1 MTSTQNWVKT
11 AISSWHRR
19 FEKIVPIRDKAGAKL
34 STNCTGSTIWRSRHD
49 SREFKQRRFL
59 ATHVN
64 WKRTFCTLEPWF
76 WTNGRLKLVLLSAPL
91 GILATTTVMKR
102 QKKKQNSKTTTLR
115 VHHTFL
121 YIPLPSLHD
130 YEVKLPNITFQ
141 QNVNRRQQFSFLF
154 LKLGTDF

>member
-102 QKKKQNSKTTTLR
+102 QKKNKTAKQQPCACITLFCTFLCHRCTTTKWN
-115 VHHTFL
+115 FL
-121 YIPLPSLHD
+121 IS
-130 YEVKLPNITFQ
+130 
-141 QNVNRRQQFSFLF
+141 RFSRTWTEDNNFLF
-154 LKLGTDF
+154 FFWS